1 MYSKTVMDHFA
12 RPRNVGVIEN
22 ADGFARVKSPVHDD
36 LIDLYIRVEGGRI
49 IEVKYRTFGCAAA
62 IAASS
67 MASELV
73 QGLTLAEAT
82 RFTEEQVVQALD
94 GLPEAKIQC
103 SVLLPQ
109 ALRAALEDYYRKHP
123 EARPDGPADES

>member
-12 RPRNVGVIEN
+12 HPRNVGIIDN
-22 ADGFARVKSPVHDD
+22 ADGFARIKSSVHDD
-36 LIDLYIRVEGGRI
+36 LIDLYIRVEDGHI
-49 IEVKYRTFGCAAA
+49 AEIKYRTFGCAAA

-67 MASELV
+67 MASELA
-73 QGLTLAEAT
+73 QGLTLAEAANL
-82 RFTEEQVVQALD
+82 TEEHVVQALD
-94 GLPEAKIQC
+94 GLPESKRQC

-123 EARPDGPADES
+123 EARIESAAD